1 MASTRAY
8 LTEARYFSRLAVGAS
23 RADSR
28 DMTTLRPS
36 QTVANLVLD
45 HSECAPIFQRHRI
58 DYCCRGEVSIEEAA
72 RERGLD
78 LEVLMRE
85 LEQAISERRGV
96 QPASMTEL
104 STQALIEHIVDT
116 HHAYLRKALPF
127 VRVLATKVARVHGD
141 HNPKLR
147 ELDEVVDE
155 LTEALLPHLD
165 EEEQSLFPALQAGE
179 QRTMLD
185 TVMET
190 MLDAMMDDHLA
201 VAALL
206 ERIRSATDDFAV
218 PEWACSSY
226 RTLFGEL
233 QALERD
239 TFTHVH
245 LENHVLK
252 PRFEEARA
260 VAAG

>member
-1 MASTRAY
+1 
-8 LTEARYFSRLAVGAS
+8 
-23 RADSR
+23 
-28 DMTTLRPS
+28 MTTLRPT
-36 QTVANLVLD
+36 QTVATVVLD

-78 LEVLMRE
+78 LDALMRE
-85 LEQAISERRGV
+85 LDQAITERRGV

-104 STQALIEHIVDT
+104 STEALVKHIVGT

-147 ELDEVVDE
+147 DLDEAVDE

-179 QRTMLD
+179 QGPVLD
-185 TVMET
+185 TVMDT

-206 ERIRSATDDFAV
+206 ERIRNATDDFAL
-218 PEWACSSY
+218 PEWACGSY

-252 PRFEEARA
+252 PRFEQARA
-260 VAAG
+260 AAAG